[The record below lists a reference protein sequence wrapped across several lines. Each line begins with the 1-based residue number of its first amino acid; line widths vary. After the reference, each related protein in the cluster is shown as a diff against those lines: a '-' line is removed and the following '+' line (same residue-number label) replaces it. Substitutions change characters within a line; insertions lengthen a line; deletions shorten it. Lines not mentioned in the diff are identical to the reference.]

1 MSLNWL
7 GCIKELCVTLFC
19 SEQASQP
26 AKVLNFYFNYLRYE
40 FPLYIS

>member
-1 MSLNWL
+1 MSLSWL

-26 AKVLNFYFNYLRYE
+26 AKVWIFISIFEIE
-40 FPLYIS
+40 FPIYIF